1 MDRQTAPRSIAFT
14 ASPAAASIVILAV
27 ERKSLYLTVVIYEQ
41 AARGFRLR
49 MRLFRTL
56 SFRLIAG
63 LFVVMVAAITALT
76 LLFSDLQAERYARYF
91 ASTAIRVSDIIKR
104 STHYGMRLNR
114 REDIYH
120 IINTIGSEPGIEGI
134 RIYNKRGDIS
144 FSTSEGEVGHTVD
157 TQAEACVGC
166 HTKGMASPASPSN
179 PELIRYFTSP
189 QGHRVMGVITPIKNE
204 RGCSN
209 SECHAHKPEQ
219 TILGVL
225 DVMVSLKELDTH
237 VAEIEQLSYFGG
249 MLMLLVVTGFSALF
263 LWRMVSIPVKR
274 LSRGTEEVMKGN
286 LDHAI
291 EVRTED
297 EIGSL
302 TNSFNVM
309 TAKLKQTQEELKQLN
324 QTLEE
329 RVRQKTEELRRAQAN
344 LIQVE
349 KMVSLGTLAAT
360 VAHELNNP
368 LEGILTYAKLIR
380 KRLQNPDPSAEEKE
394 EMRSE
399 LAMIAAES
407 SRCGAIVKNLL
418 LFSRRKVGEFKA
430 HDIRGLIEQ
439 SLKLIDHHLKMHNIA
454 LETEF
459 AEPLPQVRCDAEQIE
474 QALLAMEINAV
485 EAMPQGGTLRIAA
498 VNSPPAAISV
508 TIADTGIGVRDEDLP
523 HIFEP
528 FFTTKREGKGTG
540 LGLAVVYGIIERHG
554 GKISVGSAANRGTTF
569 TMTLPVES
577 PAVEGS

>member
-1 MDRQTAPRSIAFT
+1 
-14 ASPAAASIVILAV
+14 
-27 ERKSLYLTVVIYEQ
+27 
-41 AARGFRLR
+41 
-49 MRLFRTL
+49 MRLFQTL
-56 SFRLIAG
+56 SFRLLAG

-76 LLFSDLQAERYARYF
+76 LLFSDLQSKRYARYF

-104 STHYGMRLNR
+104 STQYGMRLNR

-120 IINTIGSEPGIEGI
+120 IITTIGSEPGIEGI

-144 FSTSEGEVGHTVD
+144 FSTSEAEVGHTVD
-157 TQAEACVGC
+157 MQAEACVGC
-166 HTKGMASPASPSN
+166 HTEGMSSPASPSN
-179 PELIRYFTSP
+179 PELVRYFTSP

-204 RGCSN
+204 TGCSD

-225 DVMVSLKELDTH
+225 DVMVSLKELDSH
-237 VAEIEQLSYFGG
+237 IAEIEELSYFGG
-249 MLMLLVVTGFSALF
+249 ALILLVVTGFSGLF

-274 LSRGTEEVMKGN
+274 LSRGMEEVMGGN

-291 EVRTED
+291 QVRAED

-309 TAKLKQTQEELKQLN
+309 TRKLKQTQEELTQLN

-380 KRLQNPDPSAEEKE
+380 KRLENPDLSSEQRDEI
-394 EMRSE
+394 RSE
-399 LAMIAAES
+399 LALIAAES

-430 HDIRGLIEQ
+430 HSMRGLIEQ
-439 SLKLIDHHLKMHNIA
+439 SLKLIDHHLKMHSIS

-459 AEPLPQVRCDAEQIE
+459 AEHLPPVSCDAEQIE
-474 QALLAMEINAV
+474 QALVAMAINAV

-498 VNSPPAAISV
+498 ANSSQAEIAV
-508 TIADTGIGVRDEDLP
+508 TIADSGIGIRDEDLP

-554 GKISVGSAANRGTTF
+554 GTISVSSAANRGTTF
-569 TMTLPVES
+569 TMTLPVKRR
-577 PAVEGS
+577 AVEGA